1 MARVSGIERAIQIL
15 DLLEVGGQPLNGSAI
30 AKSINASASTVYPI
44 IEELLERH
52 LLSRSDGGTV
62 WLGPRLYRYGLAY
75 GNSLEMVKIASPVMR
90 ELCALTWE
98 TVQLCGRD
106 GGMMTILAMEEA
118 TGHFRVSSRVGARI
132 PLNWT
137 ASGRLL
143 VGHLPSAERRAV
155 FATSAVDSPTGRAIT
170 DPDQLAASSA
180 DAFEA
185 RLSVQLSESD
195 FAVACVASPIC
206 DNAGVCLA
214 TVAIVLPEQRL
225 IESRERYVKA
235 VQAASRRIEQGLGI
249 FAD

>member
-1 MARVSGIERAIQIL
+1 MARVSGIERTIQIL
-15 DLLEVGGQPLNGSAI
+15 DLLEVAGHPMTGSAI
-30 AKSINASASTVYPI
+30 AKGIKASASTVYPI

-52 LLSRSDGGTV
+52 LLSRLEGGAV

-75 GNSLEMVKIASPVMR
+75 GNSLEIVKIATPIMR
-90 ELCALTWE
+90 ELCDLTGE

-118 TGHFRVSSRVGARI
+118 PGHFRVSSRVGARV

-143 VGHLPSAERRAV
+143 VGHLPIVERRAL
-155 FATSAVDSPTGRAIT
+155 FAASAVDSPTGRAVT
-170 DPDQLAASSA
+170 DADELADSSA
-180 DAFEA
+180 AALEA

-195 FAVACVASPIC
+195 FAVACVASPIR
-206 DNAGVCLA
+206 DEAGACLA

-225 IESRERYVKA
+225 NESRERYVDA
-235 VQAASRRIEQGLGI
+235 VQVSSRRIERGLGI
-249 FAD
+249 FKD